1 MFLPCKRR
9 AAKDSNYFDV
19 RMAKQCLK
27 YQFSKVSSG
36 RRFVVADFDRI
47 TYGETSHLVFNDT
60 SLSPHFCGGEV
71 CKPQGQKPVTNWTW
85 VYDMRM
91 LIGVGYPLVLR
102 LFFQVDR
109 QGLLSLLCKH
119 KGQVRMMP
127 LKDVLPTLIDS

>member
-1 MFLPCKRR
+1 M
-9 AAKDSNYFDV
+9 
-19 RMAKQCLK
+19 
-27 YQFSKVSSG
+27 
-36 RRFVVADFDRI
+36 
-47 TYGETSHLVFNDT
+47 
-60 SLSPHFCGGEV
+60 

-127 LKDVLPTLIDS
+127 IKDILPMLIHSWAVWILAAAVNFFPRELAEKM